1 MEDKL
6 YHECQKIIKEELL
19 TNDFYSDTEYDDD
32 IEDVRDKTREYLKT
46 VPVDREDGWWE
57 KPRHQENG
65 KTVVPYESIED
76 DLYHFYFASSS
87 FYDNRFELGVARIAI
102 AELKFDL
109 SMDYSKEFMTLKK
122 ILNIIMTAY
131 GEKDKYDYD
140 LNGLSYDRLYKR
152 YENSL
157 KMEADSMKNRINDK
171 EYERNRN
178 YKIIEVESYEHSQL
192 FKKYTN
198 PDSPWCTTYSQRK
211 YDAYTNHGANKLF
224 YIIYKDFKNIEK
236 PVEPY
241 DKNSNPARWVD
252 YTCIDSDGEIYLP
265 YDEYGL
271 SMILLSV
278 SPDCEICCCAS
289 RWNHELGDFS
299 RDFLDEEQ
307 LSNLLGVNFYDEFC
321 NPDSDYPIDEKL
333 NNLIDNTEL
342 EQEPENILSNSKFD
356 YILDHKENDGE
367 ISRYYFDVPECF
379 AHFCLY
385 VYNDEKDVVY
395 LSNLKIDSDH
405 RSHGYGSKLLKD
417 MMSNLHN
424 YSTFEQI
431 CIEVDNNKKWLIEW
445 YKHFNFKYIE
455 DSQREGYIWLC
466 KSL

>member
-1 MEDKL
+1 MNKIIEDKL

-19 TNDFYSDTEYDDD
+19 TNDFYSDVEYDDD
-32 IEDVRDKTREYLKT
+32 IEDVRDKVREYLKT
-46 VPVDREDGWWE
+46 VPVDREEGWWE
-57 KPRHQENG
+57 RPRHQENR
-65 KTVVPYESIED
+65 KTIVPYESIED

-87 FYDNRFELGVARIAI
+87 FYDNRFELGIARIAI

-140 LNGLSYDRLYKR
+140 LNGLSYERLYKR

-157 KMEADSMKNRINDK
+157 KMEADSMKSRINDK
-171 EYERNRN
+171 EYERNLN

-198 PDSPWCTTYSQRK
+198 PDSPWCTAYSQRK

-241 DKNSNPARWVD
+241 DKNSNSARWVD
-252 YTCIDSDGEIYLP
+252 YTCIDPDGEIYLP

-278 SPDCEICCCAS
+278 TPDCEICCCAS

-321 NPDSDYPIDEKL
+321 NPNSDY
-333 NNLIDNTEL
+333 
-342 EQEPENILSNSKFD
+342 
-356 YILDHKENDGE
+356 
-367 ISRYYFDVPECF
+367 
-379 AHFCLY
+379 
-385 VYNDEKDVVY
+385 
-395 LSNLKIDSDH
+395 
-405 RSHGYGSKLLKD
+405 LLMK
-417 MMSNLHN
+417 N
-424 YSTFEQI
+424 
-431 CIEVDNNKKWLIEW
+431 
-445 YKHFNFKYIE
+445 
-455 DSQREGYIWLC
+455 
-466 KSL
+466 